1 MSDAAIKDQPE
12 VAVAAAEAQTTQ
24 ETAPAAATTEQS
36 VAKMT
41 EAAPQAENGA
51 DKTTE
56 TTAEQKAQ
64 ADRKDFKK
72 NRKYDPSTQPVTDDP
87 VKIRNQ
93 VEFYFSDSNLPTD
106 KFMWESTEGEANKPM
121 ALKTI
126 CAFKRMR
133 QFQPYSAVVAAL
145 RESSSLEISGEEG
158 EEVVKRKKAYVSST
172 VSQKARLDAT
182 VYVKG
187 FGEETQTTQF
197 DIEAFFVP
205 FGPVKMVKLRRT
217 EQELFKSS
225 VFVEFETA
233 ELADAFVSL
242 DPKPTWK
249 GGDLLI
255 MKKLDYLQEK
265 NRQIKEGIL
274 EPSSGRRATF
284 FEGKERGGGRGGR
297 GRGRG
302 GDNKGKSDD
311 WKNKRDGDNNNNN
324 NRNGFKGGRGRGRG
338 RGGRGGRGRG
348 GRDNHRDR
356 DDKKS
361 EDTRTNTND
370 VQMPT
375 IQSSAPKNSETN
387 GKRAREDD
395 GAAAPPAKKIDI
407 KTEA

>member
-1 MSDAAIKDQPE
+1 M
-12 VAVAAAEAQTTQ
+12 
-24 ETAPAAATTEQS
+24 
-36 VAKMT
+36 
-41 EAAPQAENGA
+41 
-51 DKTTE
+51 
-56 TTAEQKAQ
+56 
-64 ADRKDFKK
+64 
-72 NRKYDPSTQPVTDDP
+72 
-87 VKIRNQ
+87 Q

-133 QFQPYSAVVAAL
+133 KFQPYSAVVAAL

-274 EPSSGRRATF
+274 EPSSGRRSTF

-311 WKNKRDGDNNNNN
+311 WKNKRDGDNNNN

-361 EDTRTNTND
+361 EDTRTNTNEYAPRSHSLHLPSVWSVTNNPRS

-395 GAAAPPAKKIDI
+395 GAAAPPAKKIDT
-407 KTEA
+407 KADA